1 MAGPQH
7 WAPFKSDEWN
17 KSVSKSQRLVEG
29 RNLENLSSE
38 CRFEILMT
46 KGVKTQNC
54 ANIDGNWRMTNDL
67 K

>member
-1 MAGPQH
+1 MTESIKVMNGI
-7 WAPFKSDEWN
+7 K
-17 KSVSKSQRLVEG
+17 VSQSQRLVEG
-29 RNLENLSSE
+29 RIFENLSSE
-38 CRFEILMT
+38 YRFEISMT